1 MLSHVAVSTQRHEVG
16 ERIVLLLA
24 RLDLSC
30 RARDLMTDGEVNS
43 CLGTPFDGQGTP
55 TPIGFVRKSLACMP
69 LCIRDKAAYAGLK
82 REPAEAVKACIAHQI
97 VARAFDRWI

>member
-1 MLSHVAVSTQRHEVG
+1 MLSHVAVSAERHQIP
-16 ERIVLLLA
+16 ERIVPLLA

-55 TPIGFVRKSLACMP
+55 TPIGLVRKSLACMS
-69 LCIRDKAAYAGLK
+69 LCIRDKAAYVGLK
-82 REPAEAVKACIAHQI
+82 REPAEAAKACIAHQI